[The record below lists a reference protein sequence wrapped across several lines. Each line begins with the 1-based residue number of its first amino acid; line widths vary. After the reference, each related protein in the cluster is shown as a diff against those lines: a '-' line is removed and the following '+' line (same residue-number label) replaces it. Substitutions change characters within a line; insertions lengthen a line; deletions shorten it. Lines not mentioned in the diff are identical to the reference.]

1 MLRRFL
7 CLGAVLLALVLGAA
21 GCGQNKT
28 RNTVP
33 VVPKLVSKVPFVL
46 YRATMNS

>member
-33 VVPKLVSKVPFVL
+33 VVPDPDGGARPSL
-46 YRATMNS
+46 RGG